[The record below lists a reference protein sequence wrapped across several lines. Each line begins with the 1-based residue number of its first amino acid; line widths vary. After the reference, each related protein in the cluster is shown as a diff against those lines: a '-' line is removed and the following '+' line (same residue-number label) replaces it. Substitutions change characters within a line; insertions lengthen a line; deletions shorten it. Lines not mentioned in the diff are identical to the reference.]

1 MEPSRARGVQ
11 PTDADRA
18 LLAFAAEHR
27 FVLCAQ
33 VALLLAVSD
42 ATAGARLR
50 RLGRAGYLR
59 RVRELHRG
67 PAWHQITA
75 SGLRAVGS
83 ELPAPRGFDLATH
96 RHDAGLA
103 WLMLA
108 ARAGRFG
115 DARRVVS
122 EREMRSGD
130 GRAPAMA
137 PRYGVRLGGVGP
149 GGRDR
154 LHYPDMAIVTSTGH
168 RVAFELELST
178 KEPERRERIL
188 SAYAADHRIDAV
200 VYLVDRATVGRAIER
215 SAARLGLRDLV
226 SVRQVTVADGTS
238 PVTRSRAAE
247 RAGERVAGGRG
258 AEGRGAGRRVAEG
271 RGAEDGPAR

>member
-1 MEPSRARGVQ
+1 MEPSRARSVQ
-11 PTDADRA
+11 LTDADRA

-27 FVLCAQ
+27 FVLAAQ
-33 VALLLAVSD
+33 VALLLGASE
-42 ATAGARLR
+42 APAGARLR

-75 SGLRAVGS
+75 SGLRAISS

-96 RHDAGLA
+96 RHDAGLG

-108 ARAGRFG
+108 ARVGRFG
-115 DARRVVS
+115 GIRRVVS

-130 GRAPAMA
+130 GRASATD

-154 LHYPDMAIVTSTGH
+154 LHYPDMVVVTRGGH

-178 KEPERRERIL
+178 KEPERRARIL
-188 SAYAADHRIDAV
+188 TGYATDPRIDAV
-200 VYLVDRATVGRAIER
+200 VYLVDRPAAGRAIER
-215 SAARLGLRDLV
+215 SVRRLGLREL
-226 SVRQVTVADGTS
+226 VTVRDVSIASRVRAPQPARDAD
-238 PVTRSRAAE
+238 
-247 RAGERVAGGRG
+247 RAGA
-258 AEGRGAGRRVAEG
+258 RRLAPE
-271 RGAEDGPAR
+271 AAR

>member
-11 PTDADRA
+11 LTDADRA

-27 FVLCAQ
+27 FVLAAQ
-33 VALLLAVSD
+33 VALLLGLSD
-42 ATAGARLR
+42 VTAGARLR

-75 SGLRAVGS
+75 TGLRAISS
-83 ELPAPRGFDLATH
+83 ELPPPRGFDLATH
-96 RHDAGLA
+96 RHDAGLG

-108 ARAGRFG
+108 ARTGRFG
-115 DARRVVS
+115 AVRRVVS

-130 GRAPAMA
+130 GRAPATE

-154 LHYPDMAIVTSTGH
+154 LHYPDMVIVTGTGH

-178 KEPERRERIL
+178 KEPERRARIL
-188 SAYAADHRIDAV
+188 TGYAADHRIDAV
-200 VYLVDRATVGRAIER
+200 VYLVDRPATARAVER
-215 SAARLGLRDLV
+215 SLRRLGLRELV
-226 SVRQVTVADGTS
+226 TVRQVTIAGGAPAPLPGRSAD
-238 PVTRSRAAE
+238 
-247 RAGERVAGGRG
+247 RAGA
-258 AEGRGAGRRVAEG
+258 RRLAPEAV
-271 RGAEDGPAR
+271 R

>member
-1 MEPSRARGVQ
+1 MEPSRARSVEL
-11 PTDADRA
+11 TDDDRA

-27 FVLCAQ
+27 FVLAAQ
-33 VALLLAVSD
+33 VALLLGWSD

-75 SGLRAVGS
+75 SGLRAISS

-96 RHDAGLA
+96 RHDAGLG

-115 DARRVVS
+115 GVRRVVS

-130 GRAPAMA
+130 GRASATE

-154 LHYPDMAIVTSTGH
+154 LHYPDMVIVTDTGH

-178 KEPERRERIL
+178 KEPERRARIL
-188 SAYAADHRIDAV
+188 TGYAADPRIDTV
-200 VYLVDRATVGRAIER
+200 VYLVDRAAAARAIER
-215 SAARLGLRDLV
+215 SVRRLGLRELV
-226 SVRQVTVADGTS
+226 AVREVTL
-238 PVTRSRAAE
+238 
-247 RAGERVAGGRG
+247 GRG
-258 AEGRGAGRRVAEG
+258 ARATPAGRSITRA
-271 RGAEDGPAR
+271 GARRPAQEAAR

>member
-1 MEPSRARGVQ
+1 MEPSWARGVQ
-11 PTDADRA
+11 PTHADRA

-33 VALLLAVSD
+33 VGLLLGVSD

-59 RVRELHRG
+59 RVRELHHG

-75 SGLRAVGS
+75 SGLRVIGS

-130 GRAPAMA
+130 GRAPATA
-137 PRYGVRLGGVGP
+137 PRYAVRLGGLGP

-154 LHYPDMAIVTSTGH
+154 LHYPDMAIVTGTGH

-178 KEPERRERIL
+178 KEPERRARIL
-188 SAYAADHRIDAV
+188 TGYAADHRIDAV
-200 VYLVDRATVGRAIER
+200 VYLVDRPAAARAIER
-215 SAARLGLRDLV
+215 SVRRLGLREL
-226 SVRQVTVADGTS
+226 VTVRH
-238 PVTRSRAAE
+238 VTI
-247 RAGERVAGGRG
+247 AGGAPAPQPERG
-258 AEGRGAGRRVAEG
+258 ADRADARRLAPE
-271 RGAEDGPAR
+271 AAR

>member
-1 MEPSRARGVQ
+1 MEPSRPRSVVL
-11 PTDADRA
+11 TDADRA

-27 FVLCAQ
+27 FVLAAQ
-33 VALLLAVSD
+33 VALLLGASD

-75 SGLRAVGS
+75 PGLRAISS

-96 RHDAGLA
+96 RHDAGLG

-108 ARAGRFG
+108 ARAGRLG
-115 DARRVVS
+115 GVRRVVS

-130 GRAPAMA
+130 GRASAAEPC
-137 PRYGVRLGGVGP
+137 YGVRLGGVGP

-154 LHYPDMAIVTSTGH
+154 LHYPDMVIVTDTGH
-168 RVAFELELST
+168 RIAFELELTT
-178 KEPERRERIL
+178 KEPERRARIL
-188 SAYAADHRIDAV
+188 TGYAADPRIDTV
-200 VYLVDRATVGRAIER
+200 VYLVDRAAAARAIER
-215 SAARLGLRDLV
+215 SVRRLGLRELV
-226 SVRQVTVADGTS
+226 AVREVTLGRDA
-238 PVTRSRAAE
+238 RATPAGCSIT
-247 RAGERVAGGRG
+247 RAGA
-258 AEGRGAGRRVAEG
+258 RR
-271 RGAEDGPAR
+271 PAQEAAR